1 MGAVYGLLLVVLLLS
16 GALVVLLVIM
26 LNLGDRGRDDR
37 GEHVNR
43 DHEDH
48 RTNYYIH
55 VDVERDEHQQG
66 RFCCCS
72 CKHAGDCDDSGDVV
86 SSDSGAAEER
96 GNYQHGDDL
105 RKDGHGGCAHVPE
118 FTEEVSR

>member
-26 LNLGDRGRDDR
+26 LKLGDRGRDDC

-43 DHEDH
+43 DHDDH

-55 VDVERDEHQQG
+55 VDVERDEYQQG
-66 RFCCCS
+66 CFCYCPCE
-72 CKHAGDCDDSGDVV
+72 HAGDCDDSGDAV

-96 GNYQHGDDL
+96 GDHQHGDDL
-105 RKDGHGGCAHVPE
+105 GKDSDCVEAHADE
-118 FTEEVSR
+118 STEGVA